1 MYKFHLGPAAL
12 YDMEEILD
20 GRTLEIETIED
31 VRKESQARS
40 GRRLRLIRLKFTSQD
55 WHGFRWNHRASIY
68 LPDNYQPGG
77 NVGIIGTNREFAE
90 PGNEREFIPG
100 TGLRT
105 DSEYAEGT
113 AIDLGIPIMIFGT
126 PDEEINGM
134 DESDLMGFSMLKMLE
149 SGDLTWSGYYAIAKS
164 YLRAITLMQ
173 SHSDIQG
180 QKALLLGCSKRGSAV
195 CICTGVD
202 PGRIAGIMATCYP
215 GGNHLNMMALKYY
228 NFGPDIGG
236 PFEERTGPGFQPAKI
251 LLRAINH
258 PIGFG
263 NLMAYDPYLWRDRIQ
278 AAFLVAIG
286 TNDEF
291 FGLGTPNE
299 MMEHLLGDKA
309 FLAIDNLPHTW
320 VSQKHLAAWRM
331 WLMHTFEGRKIP
343 KVEMRSEATAT
354 QLKVSATVVFDEDFE
369 TVKLYYA
376 YNPVNDWRFS
386 QWESQE
392 MVRGDGEYTGLIQR
406 RPGENLAYYV
416 EVSHNGW
423 GGRGYVSSLVETLRF
438 DQKTS
443 H

>member
-1 MYKFHLGPAAL
+1 MICRRSWRAS
-12 YDMEEILD
+12 
-20 GRTLEIETIED
+20 TLEIEILED
-31 VRKESQARS
+31 VRRESQARS
-40 GRRLRLIRLKFTSQD
+40 GRRLRLIRLRFTSQD
-55 WHGFRWNHRASIY
+55 WHGFTWKHRAAIY
-68 LPDNYQPGG
+68 VPDNYQPGG
-77 NVGIIGTNREFAE
+77 NVGIIGTNREFLE

-100 TGLRT
+100 TDLRT

-164 YLRAITLMQ
+164 YLRAVTLMQ
-173 SHSDIQG
+173 SHPDIQG
-180 QKALLLGCSKRGSAV
+180 QKAVLLGCSKRGSAV

-202 PGRIAGIMATCYP
+202 PDRIAGVMATCYP

-228 NFGPDIGG
+228 NYGPDIGG

-299 MMEHLLGDKA
+299 MMEHLPGDKA

-331 WLMHTFEGRKIP
+331 WLMHTFRAEKFPR
-343 KVEMRSEATAT
+343 
-354 QLKVSATVVFDEDFE
+354 
-369 TVKLYYA
+369 
-376 YNPVNDWRFS
+376 WR
-386 QWESQE
+386 
-392 MVRGDGEYTGLIQR
+392 
-406 RPGENLAYYV
+406 
-416 EVSHNGW
+416 
-423 GGRGYVSSLVETLRF
+423 
-438 DQKTS
+438 
-443 H
+443 